1 MARQKATQQEL
12 TLASDG
18 MMYGN
23 NDNGLGIEF
32 PLSFAKQH
40 VFYCSTSERDGSIK
54 ESRIIP
60 IHKAQYEKLTDR
72 KTGVNNFVQQLKG
85 KFGMVEQINIIDK

>member
-1 MARQKATQQEL
+1 MARQKAQQEL

-32 PLSFAKQH
+32 PISFAKQH
-40 VFYCSTSERDGSIK
+40 VFYCSTSERNGTIK

-60 IHKAQYEKLTDR
+60 IHKSQYEKLTDR
-72 KTGVNNFVQQLKG
+72 KTGVNNFEQQLKTQ
-85 KFGMVEQINIIDK
+85 FGMVEQINIVK

>member
-1 MARQKATQQEL
+1 MARQKAQQEL

-40 VFYCSTSERDGSIK
+40 VFYCSTSERNGTIK
-54 ESRIIP
+54 EQRIIP

-72 KTGVNNFVQQLKG
+72 KTGVNNFEQQLKTQ
-85 KFGMVEQINIIDK
+85 FGMVEQINIIK

>member
-23 NDNGLGIEF
+23 NDNGLQIEF

-40 VFYCSTSERDGSIK
+40 VFYCSTSQRNGTIK

-72 KTGVNNFVQQLKG
+72 KTGVNNFEQQLKTQ
-85 KFGMVEQINIIDK
+85 FGMVEQINIVK

>member
-1 MARQKATQQEL
+1 M

-40 VFYCSTSERDGSIK
+40 VFYCSTSERNGTIK

-72 KTGVNNFVQQLKG
+72 KTGVNNFEQQLKTQ
-85 KFGMVEQINIIDK
+85 FGMVEQINIVK